1 MILVSEVFAKDFKSI
16 QEIANI
22 AWTDTYK
29 TILSKAQIEYMLEL
43 FYSDGA
49 LLKNLNDG
57 HHFLLATE
65 NSKPLGFAA
74 YEPHYHSKNQI
85 RLHKLYLLPKA
96 QGKGVGKLLIQEVE
110 KKAKENHDE
119 AISLNVN
126 RFNEA
131 YLFYLKNGF
140 QIIAEEDLAIGQGY
154 LMEDYKMEKQL

>member
-110 KKAKENHDE
+110 RKAKENNDE
-119 AISLNVN
+119 TISLNVN
-126 RFNEA
+126 RFNKA

>member
-1 MILVSEVFAKDFKSI
+1 MIVVSEVFAKDFKNI

-22 AWTDTYK
+22 AWPKTYEK
-29 TILSKAQIEYMLEL
+29 ILSRAQIEYMLEL
-43 FYSDGA
+43 FYSDDA

-57 HHFLLATE
+57 HHFLLAAE
-65 NSKPLGFAA
+65 NSTPIGFAA
-74 YEPHYHSKNQI
+74 YEHHYQGKNQT

-110 KKAKENHDE
+110 KKVKENHDE
-119 AISLNVN
+119 TISLNVN
-126 RFNEA
+126 RFNKA